1 MKYLLDTN
9 TFIYFFKG
17 LGNVKQHLLACQPS
31 EIVLSSV
38 VYYELQVGILKS
50 TSPQKRIAQLAI
62 LKNQVSWVDFDEK
75 SAEATAQIRVEL
87 ERIGKPIGS
96 YDVQIAGM
104 AMANDLLLVTHNTG
118 EFGRVSGLGLKLED
132 WF

>member
-9 TFIYFFKG
+9 TLIYYFKG
-17 LGNVKQHLLACQPS
+17 LGNVKERLLVCQPS

-104 AMANDLLLVTHNTG
+104 AMANDLILVTHNTG
-118 EFGRVSGLGLKLED
+118 EFGRVSGLKLEN

>member
-9 TFIYFFKG
+9 TLIYYFKG
-17 LGNVKQHLLACQPS
+17 LGNVKERLLACQPS

-104 AMANDLLLVTHNTG
+104 AMTNDFILVTHNTG
-118 EFGRVSGLGLKLED
+118 EFGRVSGLKLD
-132 WF
+132 NWF

>member
-9 TFIYFFKG
+9 TLIYYFKG
-17 LGNVKQHLLACQPS
+17 LGNVKERLLACQPS

-87 ERIGKPIGS
+87 ERMGKPIGS

-118 EFGRVSGLGLKLED
+118 EFGRVSGLKLEN

>member
-9 TFIYFFKG
+9 TLIYYFKG
-17 LGNVKQHLLACQPS
+17 LGNVKERLLACQPS

-75 SAEATAQIRVEL
+75 SAQATAQIRVDL

-104 AMANDLLLVTHNTG
+104 AIANDLVLVTHNTG
-118 EFGRVSGLGLKLED
+118 EFGRVNDLKLED

>member
-9 TFIYFFKG
+9 TLIYYFKG
-17 LGNVKQHLLACQPS
+17 LGNVKERLLACQPS

-104 AMANDLLLVTHNTG
+104 AVANDLILVTHNTG
-118 EFGRVSGLGLKLED
+118 EFGRVNDLKLED

>member
-9 TFIYFFKG
+9 TLIYYFKG
-17 LGNVKQHLLACQPS
+17 LGNVKERLLVCQPS

-38 VYYELQVGILKS
+38 VYYELQVGILRS

-104 AMANDLLLVTHNTG
+104 AMANDLILVTHNTG
-118 EFGRVSGLGLKLED
+118 EFGRVSGLKLED

>member
-9 TFIYFFKG
+9 TLIYYFKG
-17 LGNVKQHLLACQPS
+17 LGNVKERLLVCQPS

-87 ERIGKPIGS
+87 ERMGKPIGA

-104 AMANDLLLVTHNTG
+104 AIANDLILVTHNTG
-118 EFGRVSGLGLKLED
+118 EFGRVSGLKLED

>member
-9 TFIYFFKG
+9 TLIYYFKG
-17 LGNVKQHLLACQPS
+17 LGNVKERLLVCQPS

-75 SAEATAQIRVEL
+75 SAEATAQIRLEL
-87 ERIGKPIGS
+87 ERMGKPIGS

-104 AMANDLLLVTHNTG
+104 AMANDLILVTHNTG
-118 EFGRVSGLGLKLED
+118 EFGRVSGLKLED

>member
-9 TFIYFFKG
+9 TLIYYFKG
-17 LGNVKQHLLACQPS
+17 LGNVKERLLACQPS

-104 AMANDLLLVTHNTG
+104 AMANDLILVTHNTG
-118 EFGRVSGLGLKLED
+118 EFGRVSGLKLED

>member
-9 TFIYFFKG
+9 TFIYYFKG
-17 LGNVKQHLLACQPS
+17 FGNVKERLLACQPS

-87 ERIGKPIGS
+87 ERMGKPIGA

-104 AMANDLLLVTHNTG
+104 AMANDLILVTHNTG
-118 EFGRVSGLGLKLED
+118 EFGRVSGLKLED

>member
-9 TFIYFFKG
+9 TLIYYFKG
-17 LGNVKQHLLACQPS
+17 LGNVKERLLVCQPS

-75 SAEATAQIRVEL
+75 SAEATAQVRVDL

-96 YDVQIAGM
+96 HDVQIAGM
-104 AMANDLLLVTHNTG
+104 AIANDLILVTHNTG
-118 EFGRVSGLGLKLED
+118 EFGRVSGLKLED

>member
-17 LGNVKQHLLACQPS
+17 MGNVKQQLLACQPS

-50 TSPQKRIAQLAI
+50 TSPQKRIAQLSY
-62 LKNQVSWVDFDEK
+62 LKNQVHWLDFDEK
-75 SAEATAQIRVEL
+75 SAQATAQVRVEL

-104 AMANDLLLVTHNTG
+104 AIANDLILVTHNMG
-118 EFGRVSGLGLKLED
+118 EFDRVNGLKLED

>member
-9 TFIYFFKG
+9 TLIYYFKG
-17 LGNVKQHLLACQPS
+17 LGNVKERLLVCQPS

-87 ERIGKPIGS
+87 ERMGKPIGS

-104 AMANDLLLVTHNTG
+104 AMVNDLILVTHNTG
-118 EFGRVSGLGLKLED
+118 EFGRVSGLKLED

>member
-9 TFIYFFKG
+9 SFIYYFKG
-17 LGNVKQHLLACQPS
+17 LGNVKQRLLACQLS

-50 TSPQKRIAQLAI
+50 TNPQKRIAQLAHI
-62 LKNQVSWVDFDEK
+62 KTQVSWVDFNEK
-75 SAEATAQIRVEL
+75 SAQATAQIRVDL
-87 ERIGKPIGS
+87 ERIGKPIGC

-104 AMANDLLLVTHNTG
+104 GLANDLVVVTHNVG
-118 EFGRVSGLGLKLED
+118 EFGRVNGLKMED

>member
-9 TFIYFFKG
+9 TLIYYFKG
-17 LGNVKQHLLACQPS
+17 LGNVKERLLVCQPS
-31 EIVLSSV
+31 EIVFSSV

-87 ERIGKPIGS
+87 ERMGKPIGA

-104 AMANDLLLVTHNTG
+104 AMANDLILVTHNTG
-118 EFGRVSGLGLKLED
+118 EFGRVSGLKLED

>member
-9 TFIYFFKG
+9 TLIYYFKG
-17 LGNVKQHLLACQPS
+17 LGNVKERLLACQPS

-118 EFGRVSGLGLKLED
+118 EFGRVSGLKLED

>member
-17 LGNVKQHLLACQPS
+17 LGNVKERLLACQPS

-75 SAEATAQIRVEL
+75 SAQATAQVRVEL

-104 AMANDLLLVTHNTG
+104 AMANDLILVTHNTG
-118 EFGRVSGLGLKLED
+118 EFGRVSGLKLED

>member
-9 TFIYFFKG
+9 TLIYYFKG
-17 LGNVKQHLLACQPS
+17 LGNVKERLLVCQPS

-62 LKNQVSWVDFDEK
+62 LTNQVSWVDFDEK

-87 ERIGKPIGS
+87 ERMGKPIGS

-104 AMANDLLLVTHNTG
+104 AMANDLILVTHNTG
-118 EFGRVSGLGLKLED
+118 EFGRVSGLKLED

>member
-9 TFIYFFKG
+9 TLIYYFKG
-17 LGNVKQHLLACQPS
+17 LGNVKERLLACQPS

-87 ERIGKPIGS
+87 ERMGKPIGA

-104 AMANDLLLVTHNTG
+104 AVANDLILVTHNTG
-118 EFGRVSGLGLKLED
+118 EFGRVSGLKLED

>member
-9 TFIYFFKG
+9 TLIYYFKG
-17 LGNVKQHLLACQPS
+17 LGNVKERLLVCQPS

-87 ERIGKPIGS
+87 ERMGKPIGS

-104 AMANDLLLVTHNTG
+104 AMANDLILATHNTG
-118 EFGRVSGLGLKLED
+118 EFGRVSGLKLED

>member
-9 TFIYFFKG
+9 TLIYYFKG
-17 LGNVKQHLLACQPS
+17 LGNVKERLLVCQPS

-104 AMANDLLLVTHNTG
+104 AMANDLILVTHNTG
-118 EFGRVSGLGLKLED
+118 EFGRVSGLKLED

>member
-9 TFIYFFKG
+9 TLIYYFKG
-17 LGNVKQHLLACQPS
+17 LGNVKERLLVCQPS
-31 EIVLSSV
+31 AIVLSSV

-87 ERIGKPIGS
+87 ERMGKPIGA

-104 AMANDLLLVTHNTG
+104 AMANDLILVTHNTG
-118 EFGRVSGLGLKLED
+118 EFGRVSGLKLED

>member
-9 TFIYFFKG
+9 TLIYYFKG
-17 LGNVKQHLLACQPS
+17 LGNVKERLLACQPS

-104 AMANDLLLVTHNTG
+104 AMTNDLLLVTHNTG
-118 EFGRVSGLGLKLED
+118 EFGRVSGLKLEN

>member
-9 TFIYFFKG
+9 SFIYYFKG
-17 LGNVKQHLLACQPS
+17 LGNVKQRLLACQPN

-50 TSPQKRIAQLAI
+50 TNPQKRIAQLSHI
-62 LKNQVSWVDFDEK
+62 KNQVNWIDFDEK
-75 SAEATAQIRVEL
+75 SAQATAQIRVAL
-87 ERIGKPIGS
+87 ERIGKPIGC

-104 AMANDLLLVTHNTG
+104 GLANDLVVVTHNVVK
-118 EFGRVSGLGLKLED
+118 FGRVNGLKMED

>member
-9 TFIYFFKG
+9 TLIYYFKG
-17 LGNVKQHLLACQPS
+17 LGNVKERLLVCQPS

-75 SAEATAQIRVEL
+75 SAEATARIRVEL

-104 AMANDLLLVTHNTG
+104 AVANDLILVTHNTG
-118 EFGRVSGLGLKLED
+118 EFGRVSGLKLED

>member
-9 TFIYFFKG
+9 TLIYYFKG
-17 LGNVKQHLLACQPS
+17 LGNVKERLLACQPS

-75 SAEATAQIRVEL
+75 SAEATAQIRVDL

-104 AMANDLLLVTHNTG
+104 AVANDLILVTHNTG
-118 EFGRVSGLGLKLED
+118 EFGRVSGLKLED

>member
-9 TFIYFFKG
+9 TLIYYFKG
-17 LGNVKQHLLACQPS
+17 LGNVKERLLVCQPS

-62 LKNQVSWVDFDEK
+62 LKNQVSWVDLNKK

-87 ERIGKPIGS
+87 ERMGKPIGS

-104 AMANDLLLVTHNTG
+104 AVANDLILVTHNTG
-118 EFGRVSGLGLKLED
+118 EFGRVSSLKLED

>member
-9 TFIYFFKG
+9 TLIYYFKG
-17 LGNVKQHLLACQPS
+17 LGNVKERLLACQPS

-104 AMANDLLLVTHNTG
+104 AMANDLILVTHNTG
-118 EFGRVSGLGLKLED
+118 EFGRVSGLKLEN

>member
-9 TFIYFFKG
+9 TLIYYFKG
-17 LGNVKQHLLACQPS
+17 LGNVKERLLACQPS

-104 AMANDLLLVTHNTG
+104 AVANDLLLVTHNTG
-118 EFGRVSGLGLKLED
+118 EFGRVSGLKLEN

>member
-9 TFIYFFKG
+9 TLIYYFKG
-17 LGNVKQHLLACQPS
+17 LGNVKERLLVCQPS

-50 TSPQKRIAQLAI
+50 TSPQKRIAQLAF

-75 SAEATAQIRVEL
+75 SAEATAQVRVDL

-96 YDVQIAGM
+96 HDVQIAGM
-104 AMANDLLLVTHNTG
+104 AIANDLILVTHNTG
-118 EFGRVSGLGLKLED
+118 EFGRVSGLKLEY

>member
-1 MKYLLDTN
+1 MKCLLDTN
-9 TFIYFFKG
+9 TLIYYFKG
-17 LGNVKQHLLACQPS
+17 LGNVKERFLACQPS

-104 AMANDLLLVTHNTG
+104 AVANDLILVTHNTG
-118 EFGRVSGLGLKLED
+118 EFGRVSGLKLED

>member
-9 TFIYFFKG
+9 TLIYYFKG
-17 LGNVKQHLLACQPS
+17 LGNVKERLLACQPS

-87 ERIGKPIGS
+87 ERMGKPIGS

-104 AMANDLLLVTHNTG
+104 AMANDLILVTHNMG

>member
-17 LGNVKQHLLACQPS
+17 LGNVKERLLACQPS

-87 ERIGKPIGS
+87 ERMGKPIGA

-104 AMANDLLLVTHNTG
+104 AMANDLILVTHNTG
-118 EFGRVSGLGLKLED
+118 EFGRVSGLKLED

>member
-9 TFIYFFKG
+9 TLIYYFKG
-17 LGNVKQHLLACQPS
+17 LGNVKERLLVCQPS

-87 ERIGKPIGS
+87 ERMGKPIGA

-104 AMANDLLLVTHNTG
+104 AIANDLILVTHNTG
-118 EFGRVSGLGLKLED
+118 EFGRVNDLKLED

>member
-9 TFIYFFKG
+9 TLIYYFKG
-17 LGNVKQHLLACQPS
+17 LGNVKERLLACQPS

-87 ERIGKPIGS
+87 ERMGKPIGA

-104 AMANDLLLVTHNTG
+104 AMANDLILVTHNTG
-118 EFGRVSGLGLKLED
+118 EFGRVSGLKLED

>member
-9 TFIYFFKG
+9 TLIYYFKG
-17 LGNVKQHLLACQPS
+17 LGNVKERLLVCQPS

-75 SAEATAQIRVEL
+75 SAQATAQIRVDL

-104 AMANDLLLVTHNTG
+104 AIANDLILVTHNTG
-118 EFGRVSGLGLKLED
+118 EFGRVSGLKLED

>member
-9 TFIYFFKG
+9 TLIYYFKG
-17 LGNVKQHLLACQPS
+17 LGNVKERLLACQPS

-75 SAEATAQIRVEL
+75 SAEATAQVRVEL

-104 AMANDLLLVTHNTG
+104 AVANDLILVTHNTG
-118 EFGRVSGLGLKLED
+118 EFGRVSGLKLED

>member
-9 TFIYFFKG
+9 TLIYYFKG
-17 LGNVKQHLLACQPS
+17 LGNVKERLLACQPS

-104 AMANDLLLVTHNTG
+104 AMTNYLLLVTHNTG
-118 EFGRVSGLGLKLED
+118 EFCRVSGLKFEN